1 MDRDFKLKKPDIRMG
16 PTGDCPGTTFLSGF
30 SFFETN
36 PQTPLKLTLFAEDPG
51 VLSNR
56 PSGEASGPGNVP
68 GTFGKS
74 VDPH

>member
-1 MDRDFKLKKPDIRMG
+1 MG

-36 PQTPLKLTLFAEDPG
+36 PQTLQRTSVETDAFLAEDPG
-51 VLSNR
+51 VLPNR

-74 VDPH
+74 LASH